1 MVEKIHLRPGKSF
14 NSLVNGIIL
23 FLFFCNGVIF
33 VSQARGEKAVR
44 EEFPDAIILRPS
56 DIYGHED
63 KYFNYYSCKYIIIL
77 GEVFVIS
84 RIIKVDVSVIT
95 RDYNTI

>member
-1 MVEKIHLRPGKSF
+1 LKKSTYVQESHLIRWLTVSF
-14 NSLVNGIIL
+14 C
-23 FLFFCNGVIF
+23 FFCNGVIF

-77 GEVFVIS
+77 DEVFVIC
-84 RIIKVDVSVIT
+84 RITKVEVSVIS
-95 RDYNTI
+95 